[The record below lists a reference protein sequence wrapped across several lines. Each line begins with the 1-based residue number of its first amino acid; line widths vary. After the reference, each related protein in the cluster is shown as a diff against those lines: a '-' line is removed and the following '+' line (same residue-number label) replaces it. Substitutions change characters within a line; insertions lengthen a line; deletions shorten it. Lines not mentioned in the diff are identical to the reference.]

1 MVLSRRI
8 WPPRAGRPPCPSAN
22 ALRKRTVHRFLVE
35 GRCTLDRGAPDH
47 RPAHVRYRKPL
58 PHRALEGRGLWPQR
72 ALHRCDRSCRHVAQR
87 RAQHGGHKVQG
98 GLRSHRMGHAQGQHL
113 LHVDSH
119 DLRGS
124 PTAPDTCLPSLHA
137 LCTLQRVR
145 VILAAEGVA
154 KVGEAEQCVPPCV
167 RVGHVSQNQLY
178 YTTCSCIGIRT
189 AQSPTAPSA
198 DLSTITQSRLSLT
211 DCDSSVRRVNSH
223 RARAANAHGKLVR
236 SSAARARAP
245 AIHNL
250 L

>member
-124 PTAPDTCLPSLHA
+124 PTAPDTCLPSLDVTRAVHA
-137 LCTLQRVR
+137 AAGPSSPRRRGGRKGWRGGAVCPSLCACWARVSKST
-145 VILAAEGVA
+145 V
-154 KVGEAEQCVPPCV
+154 
-167 RVGHVSQNQLY
+167 LY
-178 YTTCSCIGIRT
+178 NMFMYRDTKLPEPG
-189 AQSPTAPSA
+189 
-198 DLSTITQSRLSLT
+198 
-211 DCDSSVRRVNSH
+211 
-223 RARAANAHGKLVR
+223 RAN
-236 SSAARARAP
+236 
-245 AIHNL
+245 
-250 L
+250 